1 MSAKLIDVRGL
12 LMLSFTL
19 GAVGCKKDQE
29 AQYAPVGTQAGT
41 GGVASGGTGG
51 AAAGAPAAGAP
62 ATAGAPAQGG
72 AAGAAG
78 TPGATTTQK
87 LDPTAGA
94 AIKPILDQVAKA
106 ETQPG
111 AVAVG
116 ETLVGNF
123 ATGGSLDIPLQLNP
137 NKCYTIVAVGLP
149 PVTDVNIQ
157 ITLVTPLPGMTPV
170 LAIDQESGPQA
181 VLGKKAGCYRW
192 QFGMSA
198 PAKVVVQVPGGSG
211 LVVAQAYEK

>member
-1 MSAKLIDVRGL
+1 MSTMLADSRGL
-12 LMLSFTL
+12 LVLSFAFAL
-19 GAVGCKKDQE
+19 ASCKGEPE
-29 AQYAPVGTQAGT
+29 AQYAPVGPQGGGAG
-41 GGVASGGTGG
+41 ASSAGAGG
-51 AAAGAPAAGAP
+51 AATAGTSGAAGA
-62 ATAGAPAQGG
+62 AGAAGAQGG
-72 AAGAAG
+72 AAGTAA
-78 TPGATTTQK
+78 TAQTQK

-94 AIKPILDQVAKA
+94 AVKPILDQLAKA

-170 LAIDQESGPQA
+170 LAIDQDSGAQA
-181 VLGKKAGCYRW
+181 VLGKKATCYRW
-192 QFGMSA
+192 SFGMSA

-211 LVVAQAYEK
+211 LVIAQAYEK

>member
-1 MSAKLIDVRGL
+1 MSTMLADTRGL
-12 LMLSFTL
+12 LVLSFAFAL
-19 GAVGCKKDQE
+19 ASCKGEPD
-29 AQYAPVGTQAGT
+29 AQYAPVGPQG
-41 GGVASGGTGG
+41 GG
-51 AAAGAPAAGAP
+51 AGASSAGAGGAGAAGMSGAAGAAGAAG
-62 ATAGAPAQGG
+62 AQGG
-72 AAGAAG
+72 AAGTAA
-78 TPGATTTQK
+78 TASTQK

-94 AIKPILDQVAKA
+94 ALKPILDQLAKS

-149 PVTDVNIQ
+149 PVSDVNIQ

-170 LAIDQESGPQA
+170 LAIDQDSGPQA
-181 VLGKKAGCYRW
+181 VLGKKATCYRW
-192 QFGMSA
+192 SFGMSA

-211 LVVAQAYEK
+211 LVIAQAYEK

>member
-1 MSAKLIDVRGL
+1 MSTKLGDVPGL
-12 LMLSFTL
+12 FLLTLAL
-19 GAVGCKKDQE
+19 GAVGCKKNDQE
-29 AQYAPVGTQAGT
+29 AQYAPVGTQGGT
-41 GGVASGGTGG
+41 GGVATAGAGG
-51 AAAGAPAAGAP
+51 ATAGAPAAGAP

-72 AAGAAG
+72 TAGAAG
-78 TPGATTTQK
+78 TPGTTQK

-123 ATGGSLDIPLQLNP
+123 ATGGSLDVPLQLNP
-137 NKCYTIVAVGLP
+137 NKCYTVVAVGLP
-149 PVTDVNIQ
+149 PVTDVNVQ
-157 ITLVTPLPGMTPV
+157 ITLVTPLPGMNPV

-192 QFGMSA
+192 AFGMSA